1 MKRTSC
7 YEGRDEADVKGKG
20 IRNLIYMGVT
30 LGMLIYAV
38 PQLNFSEGVTTAT
51 VFGVTWI
58 AIALLVVAAHLH
70 ELLGVEEE
78 TRRELLKVKKMKRWQ
93 LEQMLQ
99 GRRKVLQLKK

>member
-7 YEGRDEADVKGKG
+7 YEGRDESTVKGKG

-38 PQLNFSEGVTTAT
+38 PQLSFGEGMTAGT
-51 VFGVTWI
+51 VFGVAWI
-58 AIALLVVAAHLH
+58 AMALLIVAAHLH